1 MEIPLIYILIGAE
14 ALLIFMGLTITLAI
28 ILLKRPATETI
39 VEAETETPDEET
51 EVLPGT
57 SYIEYIEQAL
67 DRNATKVK
75 QTINIEADELDTE
88 EDVINLDEDSSNEPE
103 GETAEESNTEET
115 PDSPPPDE
123 LQSVLLQAREQFL
136 NIEKQ
141 AAENTEHEINFWE
154 SIYQGMQELVEH
166 LKTVEVIT
174 EEKTSTTTVSEKGES
189 KEKVFYIE
197 TQGKKIDGEVN
208 RLKDIIYDQENAI
221 NSMKNAINSTDG
233 EFADDAETLEFLKQQ
248 LEAIERQLSDSKMCM
263 EVLEMENDRLQ
274 SEIDQ
279 FEAQGEVEGET
290 DADEID
296 SGIDIGQMK
305 ETLEQQEARIQEL
318 IETIESLEIDA
329 SQAELLKQT
338 LNDFTRS
345 SQEMMSCITILEEE
359 NERLLE
365 SANHTDE
372 ADEATASSDGGEDTS
387 ELTSKISSLEEE
399 IIKKDVAYAQLQD
412 EFSSMETEYLA
423 MYEAMH
429 GDNS

>member
-1 MEIPLIYILIGAE
+1 MEIPIIYILIGAE
-14 ALLIFMGLTITLAI
+14 VLLIFMGLTITLAI
-28 ILLKRPATETI
+28 ILLRRPVTETI
-39 VEAETETPDEET
+39 VEAETETPEEET
-51 EVLPGT
+51 EALPGT
-57 SYIEYIEQAL
+57 SYIEYIKQAL
-67 DRNATKVK
+67 DRNTTKVK

-88 EDVINLDEDSSNEPE
+88 EDVINLDEEPSE
-103 GETAEESNTEET
+103 KPQDETAEEKGSEEN

-154 SIYQGMQELVEH
+154 SIYQGMQDLVEH
-166 LKTVEVIT
+166 LKTIEVIT

-221 NSMKNAINSTDG
+221 NSMKNAIDSTDG

-248 LEAIERQLSDSKMCM
+248 LETIERQLSDSKMCM

-279 FEAQGEVEGET
+279 FEAQGEIQDKT
-290 DADEID
+290 DEDESD
-296 SGIDIGQMK
+296 TGIDIGQMK

-318 IETIESLEIDA
+318 LETIESLEIDA
-329 SQAELLKQT
+329 SQADLLKQT

-359 NERLLE
+359 NERLQE
-365 SANHTDE
+365 TANHSDE
-372 ADEATASSDGGEDTS
+372 AEAVGSVENDTS
-387 ELTSKISSLEEE
+387 ELTSKISGLEEE
-399 IIKKDVAYAQLQD
+399 LIKKDVAYAQLQD